1 MLTLKAKLILVD
13 WADTRGDSKSET
25 KFPGLADCHPSE
37 VEVGSP
43 FLDVNLRTFH
53 GVGDEEAEIT
63 Q

>member
-1 MLTLKAKLILVD
+1 MLTLKARLILVG
-13 WADTRGDSKSET
+13 WADTSGDSKSET
-25 KFPGLADCHPSE
+25 KFPGSADCHPSE
-37 VEVGSP
+37 AEVALP